1 MAVITNN
8 LEWHDNMYI
17 RKFVKETR
25 VGGEVQS
32 LTIKLKAYK
41 LDAIGTLAGDGN
53 MLSYNDQS
61 ITVKTRSGKDY
72 YDFDNATP
80 VLEKSFSYTVPS
92 TDITSTTQISDQ
104 SEYFGKYKNWI
115 QTYSLSEECE
125 NCYNLL
131 WSDLET
137 MNVSW

>member
-1 MAVITNN
+1 MR
-8 LEWHDNMYI
+8 LFRYQ
-17 RKFVKETR
+17 
-25 VGGEVQS
+25 QS
-32 LTIKLKAYK
+32 LVGCVYICGLVKLPFCCIPLPDRY
-41 LDAIGTLAGDGN
+41 
-53 MLSYNDQS
+53 
-61 ITVKTRSGKDY
+61 
-72 YDFDNATP
+72 
-80 VLEKSFSYTVPS
+80 SYTVPS